1 MGQFSRLAQIG
12 QKVPKMSQKSIYFHR
27 KSHLFLILAK
37 FDVIF
42 RGEGVEIAK
51 ISEEQGKR
59 EFQELFKYQISLY
72 VSLLVAQ
79 ISGVKGTPL
88 FSDF

>member
-1 MGQFSRLAQIG
+1 VRKGVKLT
-12 QKVPKMSQKSIYFHR
+12 KMC
-27 KSHLFLILAK
+27 HLFSLEISYFEILAN